1 MTSKDQFNNNDR
13 IIIVSQKTS
22 DYETKVLNNNNK
34 ILDTSENEKM
44 IKNGEMIDLSK
55 NISEYK
61 INNYIIKSSTTGC
74 DFYLNSD
81 KIIEDSKHE
90 INLNFIE
97 SNNINNNISANCT
110 LSSENNNK
118 IPCLIQ
124 EGINNTYT
132 LDSYIGTKNET
143 FYTITPDNNE
153 QKFELTCINKATDDN
168 SNKKK
173 SNSLSKAGIIIIIV
187 ISILFVGA
195 IAFVVGYC
203 CLKTKKIYPEIKQ
216 KKDPSIYGSNHNIQ
230 ESYSLSV

>member
-1 MTSKDQFNNNDR
+1 MIELF
-13 IIIVSQKTS
+13 VSQKTS
-22 DYETKVLNNNNK
+22 DYETKELNNNNK

-168 SNKKK
+168 SNKNK
-173 SNSLSKAGIIIIIV
+173 SNSLSTAEIIV
-187 ISILFVGA
+187 IIVVSILFVGA
-195 IAFVVGYC
+195 FVFVVGYC
-203 CLKTKKIYPEIKQ
+203 CLKKKKIYPE
-216 KKDPSIYGSNHNIQ
+216 KKLKKEPSIYGTNHNIQ
-230 ESYSLSV
+230 ESENLSI

>member
-1 MTSKDQFNNNDR
+1 M
-13 IIIVSQKTS
+13 
-22 DYETKVLNNNNK
+22 
-34 ILDTSENEKM
+34 
-44 IKNGEMIDLSK
+44 
-55 NISEYK
+55 
-61 INNYIIKSSTTGC
+61 
-74 DFYLNSD
+74 
-81 KIIEDSKHE
+81 
-90 INLNFIE
+90 NFIE

-143 FYTITPDNNE
+143 FYTITPDDNE

-203 CLKTKKIYPEIKQ
+203 CLKKKKIYPEIKQ